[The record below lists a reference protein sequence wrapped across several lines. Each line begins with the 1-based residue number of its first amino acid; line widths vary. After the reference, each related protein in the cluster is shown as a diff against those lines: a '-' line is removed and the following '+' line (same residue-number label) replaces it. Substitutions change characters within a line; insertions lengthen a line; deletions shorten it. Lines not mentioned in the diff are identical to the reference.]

1 MKIGDFVQ
9 KSFMNRGFSIKTE
22 DRKKMAEFAAHGANQ
37 EEKMAA
43 EKAKKTIVIGHKT
56 RIRIRFVLQSAMRI
70 SKHFSTAGE
79 YVPVPCGELNPETT
93 FVLVTLR

>member
-1 MKIGDFVQ
+1 
-9 KSFMNRGFSIKTE
+9 
-22 DRKKMAEFAAHGANQ
+22 MAEFAAHGANQ

-70 SKHFSTAGE
+70 SKHFRRAANM
-79 YVPVPCGELNPETT
+79 YRAVPEN
-93 FVLVTLR
+93 